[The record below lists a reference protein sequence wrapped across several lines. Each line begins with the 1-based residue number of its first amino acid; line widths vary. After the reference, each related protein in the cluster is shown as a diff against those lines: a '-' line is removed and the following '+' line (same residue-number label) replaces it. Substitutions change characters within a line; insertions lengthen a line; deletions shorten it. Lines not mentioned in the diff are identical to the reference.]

1 MANTHSA
8 ADTQALKQVWSPEW
22 GLDPVEETKIADWVE
37 EPIGTQ
43 KFGNKL
49 NLRKIP
55 AIAAQAF
62 SSTSTAGL
70 RTNLTGH
77 TAEATTVTADPAGR
91 YCAIGIDRALAN
103 RCVDDGNLRAGYRKQ
118 GMAGL
123 WTAMDVVGFALAA
136 NLSSTVS
143 QADIDDAM
151 VRTALG
157 QLATNAGN
165 KFTEGSGKLLVVHPS
180 ELKNVWNIPAIKEY
194 QIRGNIGSAVNLKLD
209 AYGLMWRESGSVFSS
224 AGSYY
229 NPLLLKDAWA
239 IAWNE
244 KPHLLDVQVDGLVDF
259 YIGYAEVGF
268 CEWFDSSGVAL
279 ITT

>member
-8 ADTQALKQVWSPEW
+8 ADTQALKQIWSPEW

-55 AIAAQAF
+55 AIAAQTF

-143 QADIDDAM
+143 QADMDDAM

-165 KFTEGSGKLLVVHPS
+165 
-180 ELKNVWNIPAIKEY
+180 I
-194 QIRGNIGSAVNLKLD
+194 
-209 AYGLMWRESGSVFSS
+209 
-224 AGSYY
+224 
-229 NPLLLKDAWA
+229 
-239 IAWNE
+239 
-244 KPHLLDVQVDGLVDF
+244 
-259 YIGYAEVGF
+259 
-268 CEWFDSSGVAL
+268 DSSPIEMLTSPTWPTSPFSLRNLAEAAWRPPTVRTSPRSASRF
-279 ITT
+279 TT